1 MCGIFG
7 YLIKQ
12 GSDVHAEELREVFV
26 SLMRFS
32 ESRGKEAAG
41 LALIDDISLH
51 VYKEATSGSLFL
63 KTKTVSRLF
72 AENVTAEKIKDS
84 ALGVIGHTRLVT
96 NGTMEHRENNQPVIR
111 DALVSIH
118 NGIIV
123 NDQRI
128 FESHG
133 FERRSEVDTDAL
145 LALLESYKTIS
156 VQEAFYNTFREMKGT
171 ASVAVLFRDAPFMVL
186 ASNNGSLY
194 FIKNSFGS
202 FFASEQYILKQLMQ
216 AHPRIFS
223 SLDEIKQVSPGSGII
238 VHLTN
243 GLHTDFSLVETPK
256 QSFVFRGDQSRAL
269 IEEPSEY
276 PSASVHPFI
285 IKSVSEAVMS
295 GFQSDY
301 ERTAERVK
309 QIRRCSRCV
318 LPETM
323 PFIVF
328 DGQGVCNYCTHYEKS
343 PHLGEGVLRDQIEKF
358 RGNGKEPD
366 CLFPLS
372 GGRDSCYGLHYVK
385 EVLHLNPIAYSY
397 DWGML
402 TDLGRR
408 NQARMCGALGVEHL
422 LISADIPKKRRYI
435 RQNVS
440 AWLRRPELGTVP
452 LFMAGDKQY
461 FYYLNKLKSQVRSGL
476 VVYCEN
482 PLEQTNFKYGF
493 CGVPPKFN
501 NQHVYRIGLQKKLT
515 LAYSYA
521 KSFLRNPAYLNSS
534 LLDTLGA
541 YASTYVVPH
550 EYVYL
555 YNYLTWDEDVINRTL
570 IDQYDWELAHDSATT
585 WRIGDGTAALYNLI
599 YYTGAGLTEND
610 TFRSNQIREGMIT
623 REEAL
628 TRAERENRPRFESIK
643 WYCDVVGLDFEKT
656 VSTIFRMDRRY

>member
-12 GSDVHAEELREVFV
+12 GSDIQAEELRDVFT
-26 SLMRFS
+26 SLVRLS

-41 LALIDDISLH
+41 MALVDNAMIR
-51 VYKEATSGSLFL
+51 VYKEAKSGSLFI
-63 KTKTVSRLF
+63 KTKTFARLF
-72 AENVTAEKIKDS
+72 AEGVSSERVKDS

-96 NGTMEHRENNQPVIR
+96 NGSMEHRENNQPVIR
-111 DALVSIH
+111 DALVGIH

-123 NDQRI
+123 NDQSI
-128 FESHG
+128 FQNHE
-133 FERRSEVDTDAL
+133 FERRSEVDTDVL
-145 LALLESYKTIS
+145 LALLESYKDLPL
-156 VQEAFYNTFREMKGT
+156 QEAFYKAFQEVKGT
-171 ASVAVLFRDAPFMVL
+171 ASVALLFRDSPFIVL

-194 FIKNSFGS
+194 FLKNVFGS
-202 FFASEQYILKQLMQ
+202 FFASEKAILEQLVRT
-216 AHPRIFS
+216 HPRVFS
-223 SLDEIKQVSPGSGII
+223 SSDKIEHVSPGSGL
-238 VHLTN
+238 VMYLKDGT
-243 GLHTDFSLVETPK
+243 HTDFSLVRPQE
-256 QSFVFRGDQSRAL
+256 QSLLYRGGLSLTFRD
-269 IEEPSEY
+269 EPSEFAA
-276 PSASVHPFI
+276 PIASLLTTKDI
-285 IKSVSEAVMS
+285 SEALVE
-295 GFQSDY
+295 GFRRDY
-301 ERTAERVK
+301 EATAERVSG
-309 QIRRCSRCV
+309 IRRCSRCI
-318 LPETM
+318 LPATM
-323 PFIVF
+323 PFIIF
-328 DGQGVCNYCTHYEKS
+328 DDQGICNYCTHYEKS
-343 PHLGEGVLRDQIEKF
+343 SRLGEGALREQIEKF
-358 RGNGKEPD
+358 RGDGQELD

-385 EVLHLNPIAYSY
+385 EILHLNPIAYSY

-422 LISADIPKKRRYI
+422 LVSANIPKKRRYI
-435 RQNVS
+435 RQNVL

-501 NQHVYRIGLQKKLT
+501 NQHVYRIGLQKKLA
-515 LAYSYA
+515 LAFSYA

-555 YNYLTWDEDVINRTL
+555 YNYLPWDEDVINRTL
-570 IDQYDWELAHDSATT
+570 IDQYDWELAPDSATT

-623 REEAL
+623 REDAL
-628 TRAERENRPRFESIK
+628 KRVETENRPRFDSIK
-643 WYCDVVGLDFEKT
+643 WYCDVIGLDFVKT
-656 VSTIFRMDRRY
+656 VSTIFRMDRLY